1 MVREFIL
8 VPVKSS
14 AWATPIV
21 PDLKSGGKIRVVG
34 GFKVTD

>member
-1 MVREFIL
+1 MEREGVL
-8 VPVKSS
+8 VPVESS